1 MNQRLII
8 KLSGQARQVFQLFKA
23 FCEQRGNIR
32 IEELKE
38 EK

>member
-1 MNQRLII
+1 LKQLII
-8 KLSGQARQVFQLFKA
+8 KLSGKASQVFKFFNL